1 MPTNIECPTCKT
13 ALEIS
18 AELMGKKIKCPEC
31 KTIFTAT
38 IGETAGSTTSE
49 AEVRIRRKPPTPS
62 NEDAKYEE
70 DQEEQEEETI
80 RVRKRSIRQRD
91 EDVEEYEEDEDDEEE
106 ELSRRR
112 RRRLASPRQKAR
124 SIALAPAIS
133 LIVVGVLSILSA
145 FTGIIGMFTGDK
157 PPESGFIP
165 IMVIITISQ
174 LCMATATILGA
185 FHFKN
190 LTSYGYAT
198 MASIVALLPCSF
210 CIVAGLPVGVWSLIT
225 INRSD
230 VKPYFRPT

>member
-1 MPTNIECPTCKT
+1 MGCRSKSTHVSGSVTTRPSTRTAPPRIQATAWVRDPQPSLEQARCNCTRRPGAARFIATHPPLASAYEAIVLLFRKAQHRLVLVHPRMPAGESPMPTNIECPTCKT

-112 RRRLASPRQKAR
+112 RRRLASPRRKA
-124 SIALAPAIS
+124 
-133 LIVVGVLSILSA
+133 
-145 FTGIIGMFTGDK
+145 
-157 PPESGFIP
+157 
-165 IMVIITISQ
+165 
-174 LCMATATILGA
+174 
-185 FHFKN
+185 
-190 LTSYGYAT
+190 
-198 MASIVALLPCSF
+198 
-210 CIVAGLPVGVWSLIT
+210 
-225 INRSD
+225 
-230 VKPYFRPT
+230 